1 MKGEH
6 PMKLYMVRH
15 GQSETN
21 LSKKYTGWAQVNLTE
36 QGYED
41 ARRAGKYLQK
51 LSFDRI
57 YSSDLIRAVQT
68 AKTALPGCE
77 PIQLP
82 VLREYDVG
90 ELAGQYFVDC
100 AAKYGP
106 DFQIN
111 RAQSNFYPYGGENHD
126 MVAKR
131 AQEFLDM
138 LAADPADNVVAF
150 SHAGLIR
157 IALEL
162 VVGTRLKNVRCNNCS
177 VAIFAYENGEWYLEG
192 WGIQG

>member
-1 MKGEH
+1 
-6 PMKLYMVRH
+6 MVINYAHRGASTYYPENTLSSSYAGVH
-15 GQSETN
+15 MGATGIETD
-21 LSKKYTGWAQVNLTE
+21 VH
-36 QGYED
+36 
-41 ARRAGKYLQK
+41 
-51 LSFDRI
+51 
-57 YSSDLIRAVQT
+57 
-68 AKTALPGCE
+68 KTADG
-77 PIQLP
+77 
-82 VLREYDVG
+82 VLVLFHDDTLDRVTDGKGDISDYTYEELLRFTVSYGEYDVG